1 MDRYKLSE
9 ASHNLTYFPP
19 EYGQIFVTL
28 DASAPSPFL
37 SIPTIPGGPSLSE
50 VHYCSQ
56 SAFEFEPKEH
66 TGVELFMMS
75 KFSAC
80 FVLKIAPEGRGEEKG
95 GNANLEKKHTQPLT
109 FLAPCILYFM

>member
-28 DASAPSPFL
+28 DASAASPFL
-37 SIPTIPGGPSLSE
+37 SIATIPGGPSLSE

-66 TGVELFMMS
+66 TGVELFMTS
-75 KFSAC
+75 KVQCVFCSENGKTDGTGGEREG
-80 FVLKIAPEGRGEEKG
+80 VLISKQSTQ
-95 GNANLEKKHTQPLT
+95 NL
-109 FLAPCILYFM
+109 